1 MNWLNAAADNVKQP
15 KRTDIKLFCCFLNQI
30 KLGVSSEEWLQ
41 PLKDS
46 EASKRALRATAFL
59 LGKKMTDSGFI
70 YAIKAKKQPYV
81 KIGLAGD
88 PFQRIRNLQPGSPY
102 KLQVAQTWEVHNMK
116 AAEDAAHDAME
127 GYNRGRHDDSPY
139 ETEWFEMPEG
149 GLEKVDE
156 IVSGAISEHISGK
169 TTKYAVE

>member
-1 MNWLNAAADNVKQP
+1 MTHENRYQTIL
-15 KRTDIKLFCCFLNQI
+15 LFFKTI
-30 KLGVSSEEWLQ
+30 KLGVSSEKWLP
-41 PLKDS
+41 PLKHS
-46 EASKRALRATAFL
+46 KASTRGLEETVIL

-81 KIGLAGD
+81 KIGLSAD

-116 AAEDAAHDAME
+116 ASEDLAHEAME
-127 GYNRGRHDDSPY
+127 EYILRRHEDNPY

-169 TTKYAVE
+169 TTKYDVE